1 MTRSTRIGAVVLA
14 SFAAAALFAPW
25 LAPEDPNRIDLASVL
40 ASPSLADP
48 LGRDGLGR
56 DVASRVLHGARIS
69 FAVGVATV
77 AISLSIGTL
86 VGLAAGFAG
95 GWVDEVVTRLIDVL
109 LAFPGILLAI
119 AAAAILGP
127 SLVHTTIALS
137 ITGWLGYARLVRGET
152 LSIRERLHVEAARA
166 LGAGSVRLTAL
177 HVLPL
182 IAGPLVVQATFGLAG
197 AIVAEASL
205 SFLGLGAT
213 PPTPSWGAM
222 LAEGRA
228 FFLVAPH
235 LTLAPAAAV
244 FAAVLGVHVLGE
256 GLRARLAGER
266 ARPDQR

>member
-1 MTRSTRIGAVVLA
+1 MRSGVAVGASLLAALVV
-14 SFAAAALFAPW
+14 AAAFAPL
-25 LAPEDPNRIDLASVL
+25 LAPADPTQIDLAAIL
-40 ASPSLADP
+40 APPSMSEP

-56 DVASRVLHGARIS
+56 DVASRILHGARIS
-69 FAVGVATV
+69 LGVGVAAV
-77 AISLSIGTL
+77 AISLAIGTI

-95 GWVDEVVTRLIDVL
+95 GWLDEIVTRVIDVL

-127 SLVHTTIALS
+127 SVANTTIALS
-137 ITGWLGYARLVRGET
+137 VVGWIGYARLVRAET
-152 LSIRERLHVEAARA
+152 LSLRERVHVEAARA
-166 LGAGSVRLTAL
+166 LGANPMRLATR
-177 HVLPL
+177 HVLPM

-205 SFLGLGAT
+205 SFLGLGAA

-244 FAAVLGVHVLGE
+244 FVSVLGVHLLGE
-256 GLRARLAGER
+256 GLRARIAGER
-266 ARPDQR
+266 PLA